1 MINEVEP
8 LAEIQQTVG
17 RLRLQPWPGKMTSS
31 KIDIPYGTRL
41 LSLEVEPRNFVGIVT
56 PPKVEPAPDP
66 KAIIGYALE
75 HPIGASF
82 PTLSETSKV
91 SIVVDD
97 ATRVTPTKTLLSAI
111 LTRLEE
117 SGVSRGQISIC
128 IANGLHEMGDQATV
142 NALLGEVIAKGHRVI
157 NHDARDKDALVYLGN
172 SHRGTPV
179 DINRV
184 IVESDVR
191 ILTGI
196 IEPHQLAGYSGGVK
210 ALVPGL
216 SSERTITANHSL
228 MLDENVRVGRIEG
241 NPLRED
247 LEEAARL
254 THRDGQNFIVNSI
267 VNEDRNIVQVVAG
280 DEVEAHRRGVGLSKK
295 ISSVTV
301 AEQAD
306 VVIASPGG
314 YPRDINLYQS
324 QKALAHIERI
334 IRPGG
339 VAVLVAECR
348 KGTGSKTCEE
358 WMKRD
363 PKPADIIHRLKS
375 EGFNMGA
382 HKAYLF
388 ARFML
393 KANVILV
400 SNLPA
405 GVLKSMHLRT
415 SPTLKQAYEEALTTV
430 GRDARVTVCPRAAA
444 TLPELISQQC

>member
-1 MINEVEP
+1 MN
-8 LAEIQQTVG
+8 
-17 RLRLQPWPGKMTSS
+17 SS
-31 KIDIPYGTRL
+31 RIEIPYGAQL

-66 KAIIGYALE
+66 KAIIGYAIE

-97 ATRVTPTKTLLSAI
+97 ATRVTPTKTLLSVI
-111 LTRLEE
+111 LARLEE
-117 SGVSRGQISIC
+117 SGVSHGQVSIC

-142 NALLGEVIAKGHRVI
+142 NALLGEAIAKGYRVI

-172 SHRGTPV
+172 THPRGTPV
-179 DINRV
+179 DVNRV

-196 IEPHQLAGYSGGVK
+196 VEPHQLAGYSGGVK
-210 ALVPGL
+210 AVVPGL

-280 DEVEAHRRGVGLSKK
+280 DEVEAHRSGVVLSKK
-295 ISSVTV
+295 ISFVPV
-301 AEQAD
+301 AEEAD

-324 QKALAHIERI
+324 QKALAHIEHI

-348 KGTGSKTCEE
+348 HGTGSNTCEE

-363 PKPADIIHRLKS
+363 PKPADIIHRLRS

-382 HKAYLF
+382 HKAYQL

-393 KANVILV
+393 RANLILV
-400 SNLPA
+400 STLPDD
-405 GVLKSMHLRT
+405 LTKSMHLHS
-415 SPTLKQAYEEALTTV
+415 SPTLKQAYEEAFTTV

-444 TLPELISQQC
+444 ILPELISQRH